1 MLVLKKHIL
10 CYCLSIYLKYDF
22 VKNLIKINS
31 KDTSAATMDIA
42 FTPFFGNLSYSSLY
56 SLSFFRQLKMN

>member
-10 CYCLSIYLKYDF
+10 YYCLSIYLKYAF

-42 FTPFFGNLSYSSLY
+42 FTPFFW
-56 SLSFFRQLKMN
+56 